1 MPYRAAPVDSI
12 NRKGLGMAEQGDEG
26 SKRGGRTPG
35 ETICTVLKHPM
46 RVRILEVLNEGPRSP
61 SQFVE
66 EGLIPKEHYNSYQ
79 QALSLASYHFREL
92 EKEGCLEV
100 IESIP
105 RRGAVEHVYRGLA
118 RIFVNDREFEEMPRS
133 DRRRLSR
140 ISLQGMVARADRAIH
155 EDTFD
160 ARAERHL
167 TWMPMQLDERG
178 WGEVIAALAATFAE
192 LTQIRHDA
200 RDRLAASGEEVIPTT
215 VAMLGFESPPPPPLR
230 GGD

>member
-1 MPYRAAPVDSI
+1 ME
-12 NRKGLGMAEQGDEG
+12 KEG
-26 SKRGGRTPG
+26 EGKKRSS
-35 ETICTVLKHPM
+35 TIFNALKHPL

-66 EGLIPKEHYNSYQ
+66 EGLIPKGSFNSYQ

-105 RRGAVEHVYRGLA
+105 RRGAIEHVYQGLA
-118 RIFVNDREFEEMPRS
+118 SVFVDDAEFEQMDQPTRS
-133 DRRRLSR
+133 QLSR
-140 ISLQGMVARADRAIH
+140 ISLQGMIARADRAIA

-160 ARAERHL
+160 ARADRHL
-167 TWMPMQLDERG
+167 TWVPMQLDERG
-178 WGEVIAALAATFAE
+178 WKELIAALGSTFGE
-192 LTQIRHDA
+192 LTQIREDA
-200 RDRLAASGEEVIPTT
+200 RDRIAASGDEVIPAT

-230 GGD
+230 ED